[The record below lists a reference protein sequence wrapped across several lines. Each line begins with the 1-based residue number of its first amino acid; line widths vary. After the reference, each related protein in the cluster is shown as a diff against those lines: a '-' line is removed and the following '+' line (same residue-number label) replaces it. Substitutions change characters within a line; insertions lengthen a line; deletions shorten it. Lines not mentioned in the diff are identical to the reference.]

1 MGKVKDR
8 NLDNKNNSKIKPRW
22 RRSENILKG
31 EKKVKLEEKGKLKP
45 NQEGPEHNNKC
56 EVVELERILVIIYVI
71 QELRFSNGLEL

>member
-8 NLDNKNNSKIKPRW
+8 NLDNKNNSKIKPRS

-45 NQEGPEHNNKC
+45 N
-56 EVVELERILVIIYVI
+56 
-71 QELRFSNGLEL
+71 